1 MHVQLVHESVL
12 TVDHYAS
19 NTERGITTVML
30 TPVESREDAVLKLR
44 SFSDRVRQKYPAS
57 TPDLSVYCCG
67 SEPIRAC
74 CKLHSHVTRLIQE
87 SGSVPK
93 IIEHHKDWQ

>member
-1 MHVQLVHESVL
+1 MLVQLVHESVL
-12 TVDHYAS
+12 TVDHYAA
-19 NTERGITTVML
+19 NTERGIVTVML

-57 TPDLSVYCCG
+57 NPELSVYCCG
-67 SEPIRAC
+67 SEPVRTC
-74 CKLHSHVTRLIQE
+74 CRLHSHVARLIEE
-87 SGSVPK
+87 SNSIPK